1 MEINISIMKKIIVI
15 LLLGLAT
22 NLYSQNTSEERATK
36 ITNEMSE
43 VLSLNAEEKAKV
55 YEIQLKRFNE
65 VNTIRS
71 TYKKDPET
79 KKAELKKVY
88 NRLFGKLKNA
98 LDKKKMQQWRIYK
111 RNK

>member
-1 MEINISIMKKIIVI
+1 MKKITLFLLF
-15 LLLGLAT
+15 LLLVLASSV
-22 NLYSQNTSEERATK
+22 YSQNTSEERATK

-43 VLSLNAEEKAKV
+43 VLSLNAKESAKV

-65 VNTIRS
+65 VNIIRS
-71 TYKKDPET
+71 TYAQDPET

>member
-1 MEINISIMKKIIVI
+1 MKKITLF
-15 LLLGLAT
+15 LLFVLASSV
-22 NLYSQNTSEERATK
+22 YSQNTSEERANE
-36 ITNEMSE
+36 ITNEISE
-43 VLSLNAEEKAKV
+43 VLSLNSEEKAKV

-71 TYKKDPET
+71 TFAQDPET

-88 NRLFGKLKNA
+88 KRLFGKLKNA

>member
-1 MEINISIMKKIIVI
+1 MKKIIVI

-22 NLYSQNTSEERATK
+22 TLYSQNTSEERATK

-43 VLSLNAEEKAKV
+43 VLSLNPEEKAKV

>member
-1 MEINISIMKKIIVI
+1 MKKIIVI

-43 VLSLNAEEKAKV
+43 VLSLNPEEKAKV

-88 NRLFGKLKNA
+88 KRLFGKLKNA

-111 RNK
+111 KNK

>member
-1 MEINISIMKKIIVI
+1 MKKIIVI
-15 LLLGLAT
+15 LLLVLASSV
-22 NLYSQNTSEERATK
+22 YSQNTSEERANE
-36 ITNEMSE
+36 ITNELSE
-43 VLSLNAEEKAKV
+43 VLSLDDEEKAKV

-71 TYKKDPET
+71 TFAQDPET

-88 NRLFGKLKNA
+88 NRLFGKLKST
-98 LDKKKMQQWRIYK
+98 LGKGKMQQWRIYK

>member
-1 MEINISIMKKIIVI
+1 MKKITVF
-15 LLLGLAT
+15 LFLVLAS
-22 NLYSQNTSEERATK
+22 NVYSQNTSEERAK
-36 ITNEMSE
+36 EITNEMSE
-43 VLSLNAEEKAKV
+43 VLSLNAEETVKV

>member
-1 MEINISIMKKIIVI
+1 MKKIIVI

-43 VLSLNAEEKAKV
+43 VLSLNPEEKAKV

-71 TYKKDPET
+71 T
-79 KKAELKKVY
+79 
-88 NRLFGKLKNA
+88 
-98 LDKKKMQQWRIYK
+98 
-111 RNK
+111 

>member
-1 MEINISIMKKIIVI
+1 MKKITV
-15 LLLGLAT
+15 LLFLVLAS
-22 NLYSQNTSEERATK
+22 NVYSQNTSEERAK
-36 ITNEMSE
+36 EITNEMSE
-43 VLSLNAEEKAKV
+43 VLSLNAEETVKV

-111 RNK
+111 KNK

>member
-1 MEINISIMKKIIVI
+1 MKKFNI
-15 LLLGLAT
+15 LLLLMVLAT
-22 NLYSQNTSEERATK
+22 NVYSQKTSEERATK

-43 VLSLNAEEKAKV
+43 VLSLNAEETSTV

-65 VNTIRS
+65 VNTVRS
-71 TYKKDPET
+71 SYAQDPET

>member
-1 MEINISIMKKIIVI
+1 MKKIIVI

-22 NLYSQNTSEERATK
+22 NLYSQNTSEERANE

-43 VLSLNAEEKAKV
+43 VLSLNSEEKAKV

-65 VNTIRS
+65 VNIIRS
-71 TYKKDPET
+71 TYKKDLET

-88 NRLFGKLKNA
+88 KRLFGKLKNA

>member
-1 MEINISIMKKIIVI
+1 MKKIIVI

-43 VLSLNAEEKAKV
+43 VLSLNAEESAKV
-55 YEIQLKRFNE
+55 YEIQLKRYNE

-88 NRLFGKLKNA
+88 KRLFGKLKNA

>member
-1 MEINISIMKKIIVI
+1 MKKIIVI
-15 LLLGLAT
+15 LLLVLASS
-22 NLYSQNTSEERATK
+22 LYSQNTSEERANE

-43 VLSLNAEEKAKV
+43 VLSLNPEEKAKV

>member
-1 MEINISIMKKIIVI
+1 MKKIIVI

-22 NLYSQNTSEERATK
+22 NLYSQNTSEERANE

-43 VLSLNAEEKAKV
+43 VLSLNPEEKAKV

>member
-1 MEINISIMKKIIVI
+1 MKKINV
-15 LLLGLAT
+15 LLLLMFLAT

-43 VLSLNAEEKAKV
+43 VLSLNPEEKAKV

-88 NRLFGKLKNA
+88 KRLFGKLKNA

>member
-1 MEINISIMKKIIVI
+1 MKKITLF
-15 LLLGLAT
+15 LLLVLASSV
-22 NLYSQNTSEERATK
+22 YSQNNSEERANE

-43 VLSLNAEEKAKV
+43 VLSLNPEEKAKV

-65 VNTIRS
+65 VNIIRS
-71 TYKKDPET
+71 TYAQDPET
-79 KKAELKKVY
+79 KKVELKKVY

>member
-1 MEINISIMKKIIVI
+1 MKKITLF
-15 LLLGLAT
+15 LLLVLASSV
-22 NLYSQNTSEERATK
+22 YSQNTSEERANE

-43 VLSLNAEEKAKV
+43 VLSLNPEEKAKV

-88 NRLFGKLKNA
+88 KRLFGKLKNA

>member
-1 MEINISIMKKIIVI
+1 MKKINV
-15 LLLGLAT
+15 LLLLMVLAT
-22 NLYSQNTSEERATK
+22 NVYSQNTSEERATK

-43 VLSLNAEEKAKV
+43 VLSLNAEETSTV
-55 YEIQLKRFNE
+55 YEIQLKRLNE
-65 VNTIRS
+65 VNTVRS
-71 TYKKDPET
+71 SYAQDPET

>member
-1 MEINISIMKKIIVI
+1 MKKITV
-15 LLLGLAT
+15 LLFLVLAS
-22 NLYSQNTSEERATK
+22 NVYSQNTSEERAK
-36 ITNEMSE
+36 EITNEMSE
-43 VLSLNAEEKAKV
+43 VLSLNAEETAKV

-88 NRLFGKLKNA
+88 KRLFGKLKNA

>member
-22 NLYSQNTSEERATK
+22 NLYSQNTSEERANE

-43 VLSLNAEEKAKV
+43 VLSLNPEEKAKV

>member
-1 MEINISIMKKIIVI
+1 MKKIIVI
-15 LLLGLAT
+15 LLLVLT
-22 NLYSQNTSEERATK
+22 SNVYSQNTSEERATK

-43 VLSLNAEEKAKV
+43 VLSLNAKESEKV

-71 TYKKDPET
+71 TYAQDPET

>member
-1 MEINISIMKKIIVI
+1 MKKITLFF
-15 LLLGLAT
+15 LLVLASSV
-22 NLYSQNTSEERATK
+22 YSQNTSEERANE

-43 VLSLNAEEKAKV
+43 VLSLDDEEKAKV

-71 TYKKDPET
+71 TYAQDPEI

-111 RNK
+111 RDK

>member
-1 MEINISIMKKIIVI
+1 MKKITLF
-15 LLLGLAT
+15 LLLVLASSV
-22 NLYSQNTSEERATK
+22 YSQNTSEERATK

-43 VLSLNAEEKAKV
+43 VLSLNPEEKAKV

-71 TYKKDPET
+71 TYAQDPET

-88 NRLFGKLKNA
+88 NRLFGKLKNS